1 MLSQARDERN
11 RKIDCESDRICDVAY
26 TSPDLWLYEAERTAF
41 LQKVRHAPRAL
52 IEYSHRSRIF
62 QGPIFRAALW
72 TMIGLAFVWTV
83 AFFFSELLQCI
94 PLSVNWSGFGS
105 LHGQCLDVNMMMIA
119 QAWSDVAINI
129 VILALPIVKVCLQSQ
144 SWYKFLT
151 QPRSS
156 SYNYPWGGS

>member
-1 MLSQARDERN
+1 M
-11 RKIDCESDRICDVAY
+11 ICL
-26 TSPDLWLYEAERTAF
+26 T
-41 LQKVRHAPRAL
+41 
-52 IEYSHRSRIF
+52 
-62 QGPIFRAALW
+62 
-72 TMIGLAFVWTV
+72 FVWTV

-105 LHGQCLDVNMMMIA
+105 LYGQCLNVNMMIIA

-129 VILALPIVKVCLQSQ
+129 VILALPIVKVCLPSQ

-151 QPRSS
+151 QPRSL